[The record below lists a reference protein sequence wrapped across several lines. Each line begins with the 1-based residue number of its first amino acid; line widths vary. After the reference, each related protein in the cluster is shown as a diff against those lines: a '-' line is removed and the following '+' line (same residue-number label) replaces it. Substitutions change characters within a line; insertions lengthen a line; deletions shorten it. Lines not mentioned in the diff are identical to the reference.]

1 MQLSYITKSNVNSVI
16 KFPAMS
22 VKDKKKLNK
31 KNKCKRTRKVIN

>member
-22 VKDKKKLNK
+22 VKDKKNSTKKINANELEKL
-31 KNKCKRTRKVIN
+31 